1 MADSGAPTVTAKE
14 FKIEGNMEIAD
25 AQKFL
30 QENHRACIAVRQRD
44 GWPQM
49 TFVTP
54 GIDPEG
60 RVIITSRGTT
70 YKIKHLRR
78 DPRVSM
84 LIFGEQYSGSKFVQ
98 IHGTAEIIE
107 QPEAMDTLEG
117 LLGERRYLAGNR
129 ISEADWRV
137 FPTLLRFDL
146 VDYSHFKCNVRRIQD
161 YPNLANYLRELY
173 QWPGIKDTLDLQKIK
188 AGYYSQRNV
197 NPTGIVPLGPTLD
210 HLDQPHDRERL
221 QAAA

>member
-1 MADSGAPTVTAKE
+1 
-14 FKIEGNMEIAD
+14 MEIAD

-30 QENHRACIAVRQRD
+30 QENHRACIAVRQRG
-44 GWPQM
+44 GWSQM

-70 YKIKHLRR
+70 YKIKNIRR

-107 QPEAMDTLEG
+107 QPEAMATLI
-117 LLGERRYLAGNR
+117 Y
-129 ISEADWRV
+129 W
-137 FPTLLRFDL
+137 
-146 VDYSHFKCNVRRIQD
+146 YQQVRGDHKNWDEYRD
-161 YPNLANYLRELY
+161 
-173 QWPGIKDTLDLQKIK
+173 KIK
-188 AGYYSQRNV
+188 EEKRVIIRV
-197 NPTGIVPLGPTLD
+197 NIEKVGPQ
-210 HLDQPHDRERL
+210 HARER
-221 QAAA
+221 

>member
-1 MADSGAPTVTAKE
+1 
-14 FKIEGNMEIAD
+14 MEIAD

-70 YKIKHLRR
+70 YKIKHIRR

-84 LIFGEQYSGSKFVQ
+84 LIFGEISWDCSQTGG
-98 IHGTAEIIE
+98 I
-107 QPEAMDTLEG
+107 
-117 LLGERRYLAGNR
+117 LGA
-129 ISEADWRV
+129 
-137 FPTLLRFDL
+137 LLRAD
-146 VDYSHFKCNVRRIQD
+146 
-161 YPNLANYLRELY
+161 
-173 QWPGIKDTLDLQKIK
+173 
-188 AGYYSQRNV
+188 
-197 NPTGIVPLGPTLD
+197 
-210 HLDQPHDRERL
+210 
-221 QAAA
+221 